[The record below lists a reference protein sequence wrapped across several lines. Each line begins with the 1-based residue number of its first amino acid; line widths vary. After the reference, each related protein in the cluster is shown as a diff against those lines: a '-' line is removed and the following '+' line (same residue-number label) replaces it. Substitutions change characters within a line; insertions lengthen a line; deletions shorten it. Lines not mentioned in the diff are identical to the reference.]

1 MKCATK
7 YSHFKKKK
15 KPTKKNPQKTSQV
28 FHDSRTNYVY
38 QEGEISIG
46 AGINEP
52 GAEHLLA
59 AVNIFPH

>member
-1 MKCATK
+1 MILGQT
-7 YSHFKKKK
+7 
-15 KPTKKNPQKTSQV
+15 
-28 FHDSRTNYVY
+28 VY